1 MTTEPIQPKY
11 FTQGAVD
18 PPRALDVLE
27 INELIAEVIFGL
39 QNSGEPVHLDLEDEC
54 LQSMGQKIGK
64 SSDQFVE
71 HLVESIRKV
80 TKVSGPKAVVSEFR
94 EATKRWRN
102 LKDTRP
108 NRGLDTPP
116 ALALLALLALAAE
129 QMRRTDV
136 EGDDGD
142 LIGAG
147 NYYTRFCQLIDDVNW
162 TEDEFQKEYRK
173 SAVELWQ
180 SLKDWLGEW
189 QDERGVCTVPFPD
202 DLHRANWAVQMPISQ
217 ALLRTADRENL
228 AQMFKTRGLDP
239 GVPVSIEMM
248 YLLLDEWC
256 RSYGT
261 GHLKSLWRNND
272 FQSSVITSAQST
284 LASWAGVDP
293 DDEKTDG
300 KASLSKVALL
310 LDINAF
316 SKKVDIGIEIRVT
329 NKEIPNHV
337 DINMHDGSIFSTQV
351 RAGGPRTVRIS
362 DYSAFDTES
371 IITGI
376 LRISNDES
384 GLRGTRFPI
393 PIVIFRASHF
403 GRNYSEV
410 STISLGSRHGL
421 LLRREME
428 MGGDI
433 LSRVTGVLEKVARP
447 GWKVLAADFKGL
459 PDDWVFIED
468 IEFVT
473 FPDSRDIAGHLKVLA
488 PLQIESLSLSDG
500 FRIPGR
506 RDRWLTEKAPTV
518 LGVFPDN
525 SLAKLE
531 VHNSIGDLV
540 HEFSS
545 TSGVAFGELSQ
556 LNLKSGTYELLATSE
571 SGQNVRRS
579 IYLVDAMTPN
589 PTTLES
595 DILVYDPVEN
605 ALGVMSA
612 VSTVSGGEVGVRG
625 LSLHHLPAEIKKS
638 SSTHSGPIPTSRQW
652 NSTATERVIQF
663 LDPVKIEKSSDKSC
677 VHRGHH
683 WDVDGY
689 RGGPKPK
696 FFNAHCK
703 YCGLVENFP
712 GRPKVKAELR
722 TVSKTTDKAKV
733 SVAKPLSKEIV
744 QRVPIIHSES
754 EGLWDHALSA
764 ISYLRHG
771 SVNDLAEIAAQ
782 ISSGSVGVDRMIR
795 SLSVLGHIDV
805 KLDERCRPESWSI
818 SPSVLVATA
827 KNKGHL
833 SGYRNAEMV
842 RTIEDNVAALGG
854 EVEKYHIE
862 NSPQIIVISVP
873 ETSHLEL
880 SLSGVIDMTTGDE
893 PVVQYESAELLLSSL
908 PPITSVMKSSP
919 LIPLPAFR
927 QINKWVANGA
937 QWTGATDGLSQG
949 AFQNIGNGYVYTYN
963 ETNVEP
969 GEYTR
974 SGTASSVKYF
984 ESQRASVSLIFYN
997 EESQILCTRLGAELP
1012 GLIGRAVVAL
1022 SGRVPL
1028 EDESDRLVKY
1038 HDVNIN
1044 VANRVFQLLGD

>member
-1 MTTEPIQPKY
+1 MTTEPIRPKY
-11 FTQGAVD
+11 FTHGVAD
-18 PPRALDVLE
+18 PLSALDVLE

-54 LQSMGQKIGK
+54 LERMGQKIGK
-64 SSDQFVE
+64 TSAQFVE
-71 HLVESIRKV
+71 HLVESIRKI
-80 TKVSGPKAVVSEFR
+80 TKVNGPKAVVAEFQK
-94 EATKRWRN
+94 ATKRWRN
-102 LKDTRP
+102 LKEITP
-108 NRGLDTPP
+108 TRGLETPP
-116 ALALLALLALAAE
+116 ALAFLALLSIAAE
-129 QMRRTDV
+129 RMRRTDV
-136 EGDDGD
+136 EGEVGD

-147 NYYTRFCQLIDDVNW
+147 NYYTRFCQLINDVNW

-173 SAVELWQ
+173 SAIELWL

-189 QDERGVCTVPFPD
+189 QDERGVCTVQFPD
-202 DLHRANWAVQMPISQ
+202 DSHRASWAVQMPISQ

-228 AQMFKTRGLDP
+228 AQMFIARGLDP

-293 DDEKTDG
+293 DHGKTDG
-300 KASLSKVALL
+300 KSSPSKVGLL
-310 LDINAF
+310 IDINTF

-329 NKEIPNHV
+329 SKEIPNHV
-337 DINMHDGSIFSTQV
+337 DIKMHDGSIFSTQV

-362 DYSAFDTES
+362 DYSAFDAES
-371 IITGI
+371 IIIGI

-384 GLRGTRFPI
+384 GLRGTRFPV
-393 PIVIFRASHF
+393 PIVILRASPF

-473 FPDSRDIAGHLKVLA
+473 FPDSEDIAGHLKVLA

-506 RDRWLTEKAPTV
+506 RDRWLTEKPPTV
-518 LGVFPDN
+518 LGVFPNN

-531 VHNSIGDLV
+531 VRNSIGDLV

-545 TSGVAFGELSQ
+545 TAGVAFGELSR

-595 DILVYDPVEN
+595 DILVYDPFEN
-605 ALGVMSA
+605 AFGVMSA
-612 VSTVSGGEVGVRG
+612 VSSLGGREFGVRG
-625 LSLHHLPAEIKKS
+625 LSLHRLSAEINKS
-638 SSTHSGPIPTSRQW
+638 SSTHTGPIPTSRQW
-652 NSTATERVIQF
+652 NSTATEKEVKF
-663 LDPVKIEKSSDKSC
+663 SDPIKIEKASDKSC
-677 VHRGHH
+677 VHTGHS
-683 WDVDGY
+683 WNIDPY
-689 RGGPKPK
+689 FGGPKPK
-696 FFNAHCK
+696 FFSAICN
-703 YCGLVENFP
+703 YCGRITNFP

-722 TVSKTTDKAKV
+722 ATSKTTDKAKV

-827 KNKGHL
+827 KNRGHL

-842 RTIEDNVAALGG
+842 RRIEDNVSALGG
-854 EVEKYHIE
+854 EVKKYHIE

-873 ETSHLEL
+873 ETSPLES
-880 SLSGVIDMTTGDE
+880 SLSGIIDMTTGDE

-908 PPITSVMKSSP
+908 PPMTSVMKSSP

-997 EESQILCTRLGAELP
+997 EESQLLCTRLGAELP